1 MLDNGLVNSNGNGSA
16 NGAVALVPPVVVYPA
31 PQAIAPAAAA
41 PAAPE
46 ASPETLIFRAGLLT
60 PDQLG
65 ELVQERVSSGR
76 TVEQI
81 VVDRGWATA
90 DAVARVLGVE
100 PAPAEA
106 PAPPVELPTA
116 VTAPPTAPPVEIAA
130 VEIAPVDIA
139 AVEIAPVEIAPAPVD
154 IPSLPAAAVEP
165 TPVLQVASIPVEAS
179 PVEPAHVEAQVAPT
193 PVEEAQLEP
202 TQVEP
207 APVEP
212 VLALVTEIAV
222 DQDIEVE
229 FCVVL
234 RFSGQETIE
243 IGPFADAA
251 EAKAAG
257 QAIAGELATAGEE
270 WPYLGGRFV
279 RPEAVL
285 FVDVTATV
293 R

>member
-16 NGAVALVPPVVVYPA
+16 NGAVALVPPVVVYPT
-31 PQAIAPAAAA
+31 PQAAA
-41 PAAPE
+41 PAAPAAPAQE
-46 ASPETLIFRAGLLT
+46 ASHETLIFRAGLLT

-90 DAVARVLGVE
+90 DAVARVLGLEPAQAETPVTPVE
-100 PAPAEA
+100 PAA
-106 PAPPVELPTA
+106 A
-116 VTAPPTAPPVEIAA
+116 VTAPPVEI
-130 VEIAPVDIA
+130 V
-139 AVEIAPVEIAPAPVD
+139 PVEIAPPPVD
-154 IPSLPAAAVEP
+154 LPSPAAAAMEP
-165 TPVLQVASIPVEAS
+165 TPVLQVASIPVEA
-179 PVEPAHVEAQVAPT
+179 PPAEPAHVEPAHVVPT
-193 PVEEAQLEP
+193 PVEPTPVVEAQLEP

-207 APVEP
+207 TQVEP
-212 VLALVTEIAV
+212 VLALVTELAL
-222 DQDIEVE
+222 DQDVEVE

-234 RFSGQETIE
+234 RFAGQETIE

-251 EAKAAG
+251 EAKASG
-257 QAIAGELATAGEE
+257 QAIASELATAGEE

-285 FVDVTATV
+285 FVDITATV

>member
-31 PQAIAPAAAA
+31 PQTIAPSAAAT
-41 PAAPE
+41 PAQE
-46 ASPETLIFRAGLLT
+46 ASHETLIFRAGLLT

-90 DAVARVLGVE
+90 DAVARVLGLE
-100 PAPAEA
+100 PAQAEA
-106 PAPPVELPTA
+106 PATPVELAP
-116 VTAPPTAPPVEIAA
+116 VTAPPAAPPVEIAPP
-130 VEIAPVDIA
+130 PVDL
-139 AVEIAPVEIAPAPVD
+139 
-154 IPSLPAAAVEP
+154 PSPPAAAVEP
-165 TPVLQVASIPVEAS
+165 PPIPQVAAVPVEAP
-179 PVEPAHVEAQVAPT
+179 PVEPAHVEQAHVVPT
-193 PVEEAQLEP
+193 PVEPTPAVEAQLEP

-207 APVEP
+207 TPVEP
-212 VLALVTEIAV
+212 VLALVTELAL
-222 DQDIEVE
+222 DQDVEVE

-234 RFSGQETIE
+234 RFAGQETIE

-257 QAIAGELATAGEE
+257 QAIARELATAGEE

>member
-1 MLDNGLVNSNGNGSA
+1 VLDNGLVNSNGNGTA
-16 NGAVALVPPVVVYPA
+16 NGAVALAPPVVVYPA
-31 PQAIAPAAAA
+31 PQAAPPAAAA
-41 PAAPE
+41 PPAQQ

-81 VVDRGWATA
+81 VVDRGWAAA
-90 DAVARVLGVE
+90 DAVARVLGLE
-100 PAPAEA
+100 PTQAEA
-106 PAPPVELPTA
+106 PAPPVELATVA
-116 VTAPPTAPPVEIAA
+116 AAPPTAPPVEIAPP
-130 VEIAPVDIA
+130 PVDL
-139 AVEIAPVEIAPAPVD
+139 
-154 IPSLPAAAVEP
+154 PSPPAAAVEP
-165 TPVLQVASIPVEAS
+165 TPALQVATIPVEAP
-179 PVEPAHVEAQVAPT
+179 PVEPVHVEQVHVVPT
-193 PVEEAQLEP
+193 PVEP
-202 TQVEP
+202 TPVVEEQVEP
-207 APVEP
+207 TPVEP
-212 VLALVTEIAV
+212 VLALVTELAPG
-222 DQDIEVE
+222 DQDVEVE

-234 RFSGQETIE
+234 RFAGQETIE

-257 QAIAGELATAGEE
+257 QAIAGELATAGAE